1 MGKPAEETSVLFSQT
16 RFLVKNPYLFGVMEK
31 TLALFPLNLVVY
43 PGEDLN
49 LHIFEPRYRQ
59 LINECLE
66 EERTFGIPAFINNK
80 LPGYGTE
87 MHVTTLHKR
96 YPDGRLDIK
105 SKGLGVFRMVNFENP
120 VPGKLYAGGE
130 VEMINSGDSF
140 SAHSTALTERLDQ
153 LYKLLQMETDYMVTD
168 ENLSYKVAH
177 KVGLSV
183 EQEYELLTLES
194 EAERQLYL
202 IQHLNTVLPVVS
214 DMERTKQRIR
224 MNGHFKN
231 LDPLNF

>member
-1 MGKPAEETSVLFSQT
+1 
-16 RFLVKNPYLFGVMEK
+16 MEK
-31 TLALFPLNLVVY
+31 TLPLFPLNLIVY

-96 YPDGRLDIK
+96 YDDGRMDIK
-105 SKGLGVFRMVNFENP
+105 SKGLTVFRLVNFENP
-120 VPGKLYAGGE
+120 VAGKLYAGGE
-130 VEMINSGDSF
+130 VELVEPGDSF
-140 SAHSTALTERLDQ
+140 SAHSTALVERLER
-153 LYKLLQMETDYMVTD
+153 LYDLLQIETDYSPTT
-168 ENLSYKVAH
+168 ENLSYRVAH
-177 KVGLSV
+177 KVGMSL
-183 EQEYELLTLES
+183 EQEYELLTLGT
-194 EAERQLYL
+194 EAERQLFL
-202 IQHLNTVLPVVS
+202 IQHLNNVLPVVA

>member
-1 MGKPAEETSVLFSQT
+1 
-16 RFLVKNPYLFGVMEK
+16 MEK
-31 TLALFPLNLVVY
+31 TLSLFPLNLIVY

-49 LHIFEPRYRQ
+49 LHIFEPRYRE

-66 EERTFGIPAFINNK
+66 EEKTFGIPAFINNK

-96 YPDGRLDIK
+96 YPDGRMDIK
-105 SKGLGVFRMVNFENP
+105 SKGLAVFRLVNFENP
-120 VPGKLYAGGE
+120 VSGKLYAGGE
-130 VEMINSGDSF
+130 VELIEPSDGF
-140 SAHSTALTERLDQ
+140 SAHATALAERLEQ
-153 LYKLLQMETDYMVTD
+153 LYGLLQIETDYVATT

-183 EQEYELLTLES
+183 EQEYDLLTLET
-194 EAERQLYL
+194 EAERQLFL
-202 IQHLNTVLPVVS
+202 IQHLNNVLPVVS

>member
-1 MGKPAEETSVLFSQT
+1 
-16 RFLVKNPYLFGVMEK
+16 MEK
-31 TLALFPLNLVVY
+31 KLSLFPLNLIVY

-66 EERTFGIPAFINNK
+66 DEKSFGIPTFINNK

-87 MHVTTLHKR
+87 MHVTALHKR
-96 YPDGRLDIK
+96 YEDGKMDIK
-105 SKGLGVFRMVNFENP
+105 TKGLRIFRLINFENP
-120 VPGKLYAGGE
+120 LSGKLYASGE
-130 VEMINSGDSF
+130 VELIDSGNSF
-140 SAHSTALTERLDQ
+140 SSHSKALLERLKR
-153 LYKLLQMETDYMVTD
+153 LYGLLQIDNNYSLET
-168 ENLSYKVAH
+168 ENLSYKIAH
-177 KVGLSV
+177 KIGLSI

-194 EAERQLYL
+194 EAERQLFI
-202 IQHLNTVLPVVS
+202 IQHIDNVLPVVS
-214 DMERTKQRIR
+214 DIERTKQRIR

>member
-1 MGKPAEETSVLFSQT
+1 
-16 RFLVKNPYLFGVMEK
+16 MEK
-31 TLALFPLNLVVY
+31 TLPLFPLNLIVY

-49 LHIFEPRYRQ
+49 LHVFEPRYRQ
-59 LINECLE
+59 LISECIE
-66 EERTFGIPAFINNK
+66 EERTFGIPAFIDNK

-96 YPDGRLDIK
+96 YDDGRMDVK
-105 SKGLGVFRMVNFENP
+105 SKGLGVFRLVNFENP
-120 VPGKLYAGGE
+120 VAGKLYAGGD
-130 VEMINSGDSF
+130 VELLEPGDGF
-140 SAHSTALTERLDQ
+140 SAHVDALTERVEQ
-153 LYKLLQMETDYMVTD
+153 LYALLQIEADYDPVME
-168 ENLSYKVAH
+168 NFSYRVAH
-177 KVGLSV
+177 KLGLSV

-194 EAERQLYL
+194 EAERQLFL
-202 IQHLNTVLPVVS
+202 IQHLNNVLPVVS

>member
-1 MGKPAEETSVLFSQT
+1 
-16 RFLVKNPYLFGVMEK
+16 MEK
-31 TLALFPLNLVVY
+31 TLPLFPLNLVVY

-59 LINECLE
+59 LISECIE
-66 EERTFGIPAFINNK
+66 EERTFGIPAFIDNK

-96 YPDGRLDIK
+96 YDDGRMDVK
-105 SKGLGVFRMVNFENP
+105 SKGLGVFRLVNFENP
-120 VPGKLYAGGE
+120 VAGKLYAGGD
-130 VEMINSGDSF
+130 VELVEPGDGF
-140 SAHSTALTERLDQ
+140 SAHVDALAERVGQ
-153 LYKLLQMETDYMVTD
+153 LYNLMQMETDYDPVV
-168 ENLSYKVAH
+168 ENFSYRVAH

-194 EAERQLYL
+194 EAERQLFL
-202 IQHLNTVLPVVS
+202 IQHLNNVLPVVS

>member
-1 MGKPAEETSVLFSQT
+1 
-16 RFLVKNPYLFGVMEK
+16 MEK

-49 LHIFEPRYRQ
+49 LHIFEPRYQQ
-59 LINECLE
+59 LVNECID
-66 EERTFGIPAFINNK
+66 EERTFGIPCFINNK

-96 YPDGRLDIK
+96 YPDGRMDIK
-105 SKGLGVFRMVNFENP
+105 SKGVGVFKLVNFENP
-120 VPGKLYAGGE
+120 VAGKLYAGGD
-130 VEMINSGDSF
+130 VELVTPGDGY
-140 SAHSTALTERLDQ
+140 SAHTKALTERLDH
-153 LYKLLQMETDYMVTD
+153 LYDLLQIEVDFDASD

-177 KVGLSV
+177 KVGLSID
-183 EQEYELLTLES
+183 QEYDVLQLDS
-194 EAERQLYL
+194 EAERQLFL
-202 IQHLNTVLPVVS
+202 IQHLNKVLPVVS

>member
-1 MGKPAEETSVLFSQT
+1 ML
-16 RFLVKNPYLFGVMEK
+16 RLMLFLVEKPYLLGVMEK
-31 TLALFPLNLVVY
+31 TLPLFPLNLVVY

-96 YPDGRLDIK
+96 YDDGRMDIK
-105 SKGLGVFRMVNFENP
+105 SKGLQVFRLVNFENP

-130 VEMINSGDSF
+130 IELVEPGDSF
-140 SAHSTALTERLDQ
+140 SAHASVLQQHLERL
-153 LYKLLQMETDYMVTD
+153 YTLLQIETDYD
-168 ENLSYKVAH
+168 PSSENFSYKVAH

-183 EQEYELLTLES
+183 EQEYEILTLES
-194 EAERQLYL
+194 EAERQLFL
-202 IQHLNTVLPVVS
+202 IQHLNNVLPVVA

>member
-1 MGKPAEETSVLFSQT
+1 
-16 RFLVKNPYLFGVMEK
+16 MEK
-31 TLALFPLNLVVY
+31 SMPLFPLNLIVY

-59 LINECLE
+59 LISECIE

-80 LPGYGTE
+80 MPGYGTE

-96 YPDGRLDIK
+96 YDDGRMDVK
-105 SKGLGVFRMVNFENP
+105 SKGLNVFRLVNFENP
-120 VPGKLYAGGE
+120 VEGKLYAGGE
-130 VEMINSGDSF
+130 VELVMPDDGY
-140 SAHSTALTERLDQ
+140 SAHVDALAERVDQ
-153 LYKLLQMETDYMVTD
+153 FYQLCQMEIDYDPIV
-168 ENLSYKVAH
+168 ENFSYRVAH

-183 EQEYELLTLES
+183 DQEYDLLTLET
-194 EAERQLYL
+194 EAERQLFL
-202 IQHLNTVLPVVS
+202 IQHLNNVLPVVAEI
-214 DMERTKQRIR
+214 ERTKQRIS

>member
-1 MGKPAEETSVLFSQT
+1 MFGLWNQMRFS
-16 RFLVKNPYLFGVMEK
+16 RKNPYLFDAMEK
-31 TLALFPLNLVVY
+31 TLSLFPLNLIIY

-66 EERTFGIPAFINNK
+66 NEQTFGIPAFLNNK

-96 YPDGRLDIK
+96 YPDGRMDIK
-105 SKGLGVFRMVNFENP
+105 SKGLGVFRLVNFENP

-130 VEMINSGDSF
+130 VELIEPGESF
-140 SAHSTALTERLDQ
+140 SAHGSALTERLEQ
-153 LYKLLQMETDYMVTD
+153 LYDLLQIETDYAITT
-168 ENLSYKVAH
+168 ENLSYRVAH
-177 KVGLSV
+177 KVGLSI
-183 EQEYELLTLES
+183 EQEYELLTLET
-194 EAERQLYL
+194 EAERQLFL
-202 IQHLNTVLPVVS
+202 IQHLNNVLPVVS

>member
-1 MGKPAEETSVLFSQT
+1 MQRLVLKKCLLQHPTQFLAENL
-16 RFLVKNPYLFGVMEK
+16 YLLGVMEK
-31 TLALFPLNLVVY
+31 TLPLFPLNLVVY

-96 YPDGRLDIK
+96 YDDGRMDIK
-105 SKGLGVFRMVNFENP
+105 SKGLKVFRLINFENP
-120 VPGKLYAGGE
+120 VEGKLYAGGE
-130 VEMINSGDSF
+130 VELVDPGDGF
-140 SAHSTALTERLDQ
+140 SAHALPLQERLER
-153 LYKLLQMETDYMVTD
+153 LYGLLQIENDYD
-168 ENLSYKVAH
+168 PRSENFSYKVAH
-177 KVGLSV
+177 KVGLSI
-183 EQEYELLTLES
+183 EQEYELLTLET
-194 EAERQLYL
+194 EAERQLFL
-202 IQHLNTVLPVVS
+202 IQHLNNVLPVVA